1 MTEEQ
6 KKAICILN
14 RIKEPVIDMGD
25 LIQDAAISE
34 DEYFTLLEFIINGQ
48 PQQIFTPYV
57 PYTPQT
63 TPWNERPWY
72 MNPVT
77 CSLKTDE
84 P

>member
-14 RIKEPVIDMGD
+14 RIKEPVIKMGD

-48 PQQIFTPYV
+48 PQQTTFIPYV
-57 PYTPQT
+57 PPQT
-63 TPWNERPWY
+63 TPWVERPWY

-77 CSLKTDE
+77 CSLKDGE
-84 P
+84 

>member
-14 RIKEPVIDMGD
+14 RIKEPVIQMGD
-25 LIQDAAISE
+25 LMQEAAITE
-34 DEYFTLLEFIINGQ
+34 EEYFTLLEFIINGQ

-57 PYTPQT
+57 PYTPQV

-77 CSLKTDE
+77 CSTNED
-84 P
+84 